1 MDQTDSNVRGNIL
14 KYFPDGRKPRDIQ
27 VQVLTRLEEMW
38 STHDVFVISMP
49 TGTGKSYT
57 AMTIAR
63 WASKQAFGKKRTG
76 KDNKGAMILVP
87 NNLLV
92 DQYKRDFPT
101 VATLHRKDS
110 YTCHNLSRKGAV
122 ESNCSEHSKY
132 LGYYCTNC
140 PYKAAIVRAQTFA
153 YGVYNHH
160 TVMAY
165 KLHRP
170 VMIADEAH
178 TLIARVQE
186 ANAHT
191 LWDHEYFVPEKV
203 RTYGDLET
211 WVNKE
216 LETRPGDK
224 KLGIV
229 KGLLQ
234 SAGKPTYIV
243 QRTEDLYRGEPKGCL
258 KLLPVDTSQMSNPI
272 LRSSTSKIVLLSATI
287 GKSDV
292 KQLGLDNKRVAWIDV
307 SSPIDADN
315 RPVYFHPVTNVSQS
329 TLNSDVPLLAER
341 ILEVANF
348 HQGQKGLVHAPYK
361 LAALLRPHL
370 TNDSRFIFHDT
381 TNKKQMFQ
389 LFKDK
394 EPEEGPILV
403 ASGMYEGIDLPYE
416 QGRWQVIAK
425 VPWPS
430 LVEPAIRY
438 RVQDNP
444 EWYAWE
450 AGKVVMQASG
460 RVCRGAD
467 DYGITYIIDGT
478 MSRLIDSG
486 TFPQWFKEALR

>member
-1 MDQTDSNVRGNIL
+1 MNQTAKGIL
-14 KYFPDGRKPRDIQ
+14 GFFPSDKKPRDIQ
-27 VQVLTRLEEMW
+27 IQVLTKLEEMW

-63 WASKQAFGKKRTG
+63 WASQQAFGKKKTG
-76 KDNKGAMILVP
+76 RDIKGAMILVP
-87 NNLLV
+87 NNMLV
-92 DQYKRDFPT
+92 DQYKRDFPA
-101 VATLHRKDS
+101 VATLKRKDS
-110 YTCHNLSRKGAV
+110 YSCHNLTRKGAV
-122 ESNCSEHSKY
+122 DSNCAEHSKY
-132 LGYYCTNC
+132 LGYFCTNC
-140 PYKAAIVRAQTFA
+140 PYKAALIKAQTFA

-160 TVMAY
+160 TIMAY

-191 LWDHEYFVPEKV
+191 LWDHEYHVPDKV
-203 RTYGDLET
+203 RTYGDLDV
-211 WVNKE
+211 WVSKE
-216 LETRPGDK
+216 LLTRPGDS
-224 KLGIV
+224 KLNII

-234 SAGKPTYIV
+234 SAGKPTYVV
-243 QRTEDLYRGEPKGCL
+243 QRTEDLYRGALRGCL
-258 KLLPVDTSQMSNPI
+258 KLLPVDTSQMQNPI

-292 KQLGLDNKRVAWIDV
+292 EQLGLANKRVAWIDV
-307 SSPIDADN
+307 SSPIEAEN
-315 RPVYFHPVTNVSQS
+315 RPVYFQPVTNVSQS
-329 TLNSDVPLLAER
+329 TLNSDVPLLAAR
-341 ILEVANF
+341 ILDVADF
-348 HQGQKGLVHAPYK
+348 HQGQKGLIHAPYK
-361 LAALLRPHL
+361 LAALLQPLLVHNR
-370 TNDSRFIFHDT
+370 RFIFHDNV
-381 TNKKQMFQ
+381 NKKQMFQ

-394 EPEEGPILV
+394 PPEEGPILV

-416 QGRWQVIAK
+416 QGRWQVVAK

-438 RVQDNP
+438 RVEECP
-444 EWYAWE
+444 EWYSWE
-450 AGKVVMQASG
+450 AGKIVMQASG

-478 MSRLIDSG
+478 MRRLIESG
-486 TFPQWFKEALR
+486 TFPQWFKEALQ